1 MISQNHIPAAA
12 PVEQEGINTPDLVRF
27 ELELG
32 VDINEEVRLY
42 GSELLIG
49 LTQAILRDFWNG
61 KHLLDGLHTV
71 LEVLTQVLQHFLA
84 NAL

>member
-61 KHLLDGLHTV
+61 EHLLDGLHTV